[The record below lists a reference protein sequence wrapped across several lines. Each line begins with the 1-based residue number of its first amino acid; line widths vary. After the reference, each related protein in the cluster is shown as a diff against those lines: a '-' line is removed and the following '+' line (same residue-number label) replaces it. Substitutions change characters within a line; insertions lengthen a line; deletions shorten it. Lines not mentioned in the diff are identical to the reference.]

1 MGGACE
7 NTRVESGAG
16 VVSDQ
21 GLHFLGGSE
30 ACVRHAGGA
39 GGGPFCFAYCRDD
52 SAHLLPQEMSAGA
65 KPNHAFS
72 MCQHFC
78 IIIFHSPS
86 VAAWREAAWNF
97 GCSMA
102 ARARAATPSCRMFEK
117 QLVYRGIS
125 ARVLL
130 QRARRACRARATA
143 ALHRHLPGNKRK
155 LSGASPTMRVRAPRK
170 SKCAELRELFPSR
183 REGEPRP
190 RVDDGAYASARRD
203 AGRLQEAAL
212 SIRRGGRKK
221 IAARASLPG

>member
-65 KPNHAFS
+65 KPNHALS

-86 VAAWREAAWNF
+86 VAAWREAARNF
-97 GCSMA
+97 GCTMA
-102 ARARAATPSCRMFEK
+102 TRARNATPSGRRFEK
-117 QLVYRGIS
+117 QLVYRGFS
-125 ARVLL
+125 VRALS
-130 QRARRACRARATA
+130 QRARRAFRARATIA
-143 ALHRHLPGNKRK
+143 SQRRLPGNKRK
-155 LSGASPTMRVRAPRK
+155 LFRAPPTARVTALRK
-170 SKCAELRELFPSR
+170 TKCADLRKLFPSWR
-183 REGEPRP
+183 DDEPRP
-190 RVDDGAYASARRD
+190 QVDDGAHASARRD
-203 AGRLQEAAL
+203 ACRPPEAAL
-212 SIRRGGRKK
+212 SIRSRVRK
-221 IAARASLPG
+221 